1 MLKPAPVSQ
10 KFLIR
15 TSLQRGIL
23 ILGLAIAGIL
33 WRALPLLAAPAI
45 GGTKIENQATG
56 TYLDGDIPGDTTIQ
70 NAASNIVSVQVAEVA
85 GISITAQTPT
95 DAPSSG
101 TYPNDATGTP
111 LVAGPYQSAAGI
123 HLGDIAY
130 FDFVINN
137 VGNDPTQFVIP
148 STATITGGGTVGQL
162 QIVEYNGTALTNAVN
177 VPTTFD
183 VDTNKTGA
191 LLNGI
196 AAANNGSISAGH
208 SIKVRV
214 PVKVTS
220 TTAIT
225 VQLGDTSTTLGDTN
239 PASNKPYVANG
250 NLDVFTKDNPSPVT
264 ALTPAINNEVIGAP
278 VNGEREASATA
289 DATILG
295 KDISGTVF
303 EDKNYGGGSG
313 RDLASGL
320 GVNGA
325 TVELYNS
332 AGKFIR
338 STLTT
343 TTGTYTFPSV
353 PVGDFYVRVVNS
365 TVKSNRPGSVTGLLP
380 VQTFT
385 TDASGTAGT
394 VTNVT
399 ERVGG
404 EHPDQEDTGA
414 GGTGAVLDL
423 ANTKFTTAGGSAA
436 LNGYV
441 QTLAK
446 VNAGT
451 AIVSGLNFG
460 FNFDTIVNTKDSG
473 QGSLRQFVLN
483 SNALTNTTTNLTQV
497 GQPTGKEVSIFMIAD
512 GAAHNGILS
521 TIPTQLTSNR
531 ALITLVSPLN
541 ITDADT
547 TIDGRTQTTYINDS
561 NSQSLG
567 NGSTTFTVGKD
578 ALSLNQIKAPEVEIV
593 GSNTIANGLNVTGSS
608 ATVRNIAIHGF
619 GAASNNQGDILLSGA
634 NPTITEN
641 AIGTTALSF
650 SAPSLQSQSGIILQS
665 SGASITKNLIGYTNE
680 RGILGGNNTT
690 PANLTGLTITGNEIR
705 KTGNGTGTADQHGGI
720 ELYPSTTGAV
730 SITGNLIAEA
740 GTDSGIEINSGVT
753 GTTTAFLIQNNSLTS
768 NGAGTKGFG
777 IVLQGNT
784 TNDDLSGIK
793 IDKNI
798 LDANRLGITS
808 RQSDVTI
815 SGNEVKN
822 SIGGYGIGVES
833 GKLGNKI
840 TRNSTYAN
848 VGVGIDIATATT
860 ANGLTANN
868 GAVLGTLSNNGIDY
882 PVITATS
889 FNSTTNTLDLKGYV
903 GNTAAGKAA
912 FAGVTIEFFAADNG
926 DDDQSGE
933 VILSDG
939 KTKPH
944 GEGKTY
950 LGSCIADNMGLF
962 GTTAN
967 PCTITNAALTSGN
980 YNNITSTATDSSNNT
995 SEFGAI
1001 PSSRARLV
1009 LAKRVTAV
1017 TSGDITT
1024 SYTNYVDD
1032 TTTADD
1038 NVANWSG
1045 VDTFVFGEVKDV
1057 VVKPGDIVEYTIYY
1071 RNAGENR
1078 ISQAKICDQ
1087 LNSNLIY
1094 QADFNAANVGKGIVL
1109 TQGSGSAQY
1118 LTGDGTDTDRG
1129 EYTSALPGSGCN
1141 LVNNTTSNL
1150 STNVV
1155 VVQVADSTYNI
1166 PGFSTGSI
1174 KFKVKI
1180 QE

>member
-1 MLKPAPVSQ
+1 V
-10 KFLIR
+10 
-15 TSLQRGIL
+15 T
-23 ILGLAIAGIL
+23 
-33 WRALPLLAAPAI
+33 
-45 GGTKIENQATG
+45 
-56 TYLDGDIPGDTTIQ
+56 
-70 NAASNIVSVQVAEVA
+70 VQVAEVA

-95 DAPSSG
+95 DAPATG
-101 TYPNDATGTP
+101 TYPNDASGTP
-111 LVAGPYQSAAGI
+111 LTAGPYQSAAGI
-123 HLGDIAY
+123 HLGDIVY
-130 FDFVINN
+130 FDFVISN

-148 STATITGGGTVGQL
+148 STATLTGGGTVGQL
-162 QIVEYNGTALTNAVN
+162 QIVEYNGTALTSPVN
-177 VPTTFD
+177 VPTTFNAT
-183 VDTNKTGA
+183 TNSTGT

-196 AAANNGSISAGH
+196 AVANNGSISAGH

-214 PVKVTS
+214 PVVVTS
-220 TTAIT
+220 TTTID
-225 VQLGDTSTTLGDTN
+225 VQLGDTTNTTLGDTN
-239 PASNKPYVANG
+239 PASNKPYLANG
-250 NLDVFTKDNPSPVT
+250 NLDVFTKDNPSPAT

-278 VNGEREASATA
+278 VNGEREASAIAT
-289 DATILG
+289 ATILG

-313 RDLASGL
+313 RDLATSSGL

-325 TVELYNS
+325 TVELYDS

-338 STLTT
+338 STITT
-343 TTGTYTFPSV
+343 TTGTYSFPAV

-365 TVKSNRPGSVTGLLP
+365 SVKSNRPGLVTGLLP

-399 ERVGG
+399 DRVGG

-414 GGTGAVLDL
+414 GGAGAVLNL
-423 ANTKFTTAGGSAA
+423 TSTQFTTAGGSAA
-436 LNGYV
+436 VNGYV

-451 AIVSGLNFG
+451 AVVSGLNFG

-483 SNALTNTTTNLTQV
+483 SNALTNTTTNLAQV
-497 GQPTGKEVSIFMIAD
+497 GQPAGKEVSIFMIAD
-512 GAAHNGILS
+512 GAAHGGVRS

-531 ALITLVSPLN
+531 ALITLLSPLN

-547 TIDGRTQTTYINDS
+547 TIDGRTQTNNISDS

-567 NGSTTFTVGKD
+567 NGSATFTVGKD
-578 ALSLNQIKAPEVEIV
+578 ALPLNQITAPEVEIV
-593 GSNTIANGLNVTGSS
+593 GSSTIANGLNVSGAS

-619 GAASNNQGDILLSGA
+619 GAASNNQGDMLLSGA

-650 SAPSLQSQSGIILQS
+650 GAPSLPSQSGIILQS
-665 SGASITKNLIGYTNE
+665 SGASITQNLIGYTNE
-680 RGILGGNNTT
+680 RGILGGNSST
-690 PANLTGLTITGNEIR
+690 PANLTGLVISGNEIR
-705 KTGNGTGTADQHGGI
+705 KTGNGAGTADQHGGI

-730 SITGNLIAEA
+730 SIIGNLIAEA

-753 GTTTAFLIQNNSLTS
+753 GTTTAFLIQNNSLTT
-768 NGAGTKGFG
+768 NGTGNKGFG

-784 TNDDLSGIK
+784 TTDDLSGIK

-798 LDANRLGITS
+798 LAANRLGITS
-808 RQSDVTI
+808 GQSNVTI
-815 SGNEVKN
+815 SENEVRN
-822 SIGGYGIGVES
+822 SIGGYGIGVVS

-840 TRNSTYAN
+840 TQNSIYAN
-848 VGVGIDIATATT
+848 AGVGIDIAA
-860 ANGLTANN
+860 AGLTANN
-868 GAVLGTLSNNGIDY
+868 GAVLNTLSNNGIDY

-889 FNSTTNTLDLKGYV
+889 FNSSTNTLDVKGYV
-903 GNTAAGKAA
+903 GDTSAGNAA
-912 FAGVTIEFFAADNG
+912 FAGVTLEFFVADNS
-926 DDDQSGE
+926 DADQNGE
-933 VILSDG
+933 VIVGDG

-950 LGSCIADNMGLF
+950 LGSCTADSLGRF
-962 GTTAN
+962 GTIGN
-967 PCTITNAALTSGN
+967 LCTLSGLTSSN
-980 YNNITSTATDSSNNT
+980 FNEITATATDSNNNT
-995 SEFGAI
+995 SEFSAT
-1001 PSSRARLV
+1001 PSSRAKLV

-1017 TSGDITT
+1017 TSGTVTT
-1024 SYTNYVDD
+1024 PYTNYVNDSSTTDD
-1032 TTTADD
+1032 DVVNWPGVSTT
-1038 NVANWSG
+1038 VLGEISG
-1045 VDTFVFGEVKDV
+1045 VE
-1057 VVKPGDIVEYTIYY
+1057 VKPGDIIEYTIYY

-1087 LNSNLIY
+1087 LNTNLTY
-1094 QADFNAANVGKGIVL
+1094 QTDFNASNVGNGIVL
-1109 TQGSGSAQY
+1109 TQGSGLAQY
-1118 LTGDGTDTDRG
+1118 LTGVGTDTDRG
-1129 EYTSALPGSGCN
+1129 EYTSTVPTDCN
-1141 LVNNTTSNL
+1141 LANNTTTNL

-1155 VVQVADSTYNI
+1155 VVEAANSTYSI

-1174 KFKVKI
+1174 KFKVKV